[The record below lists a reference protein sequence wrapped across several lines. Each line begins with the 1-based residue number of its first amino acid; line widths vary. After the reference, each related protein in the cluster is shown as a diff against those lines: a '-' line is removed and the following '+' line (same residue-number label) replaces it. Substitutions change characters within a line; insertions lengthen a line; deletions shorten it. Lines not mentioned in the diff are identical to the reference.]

1 MKIYLAT
8 PPRKYHKLKP
18 KLLFSYFMILFPDQ
32 KWGAK
37 ADFKFYKNEN
47 LHCRTSSK

>member
-8 PPRKYHKLKP
+8 PPKKYYKLNP
-18 KLLFSYFMILFPDQ
+18 KILFSYFMILFPDQ

-37 ADFKFYKNEN
+37 SDFKTIKNLNYEN
-47 LHCRTSSK
+47 

>member
-8 PPRKYHKLKP
+8 PPRKYFKLKARI
-18 KLLFSYFMILFPDQ
+18 LFSFYMIFFPDQ

-37 ADFKFYKNEN
+37 SDFKFYKNEN
-47 LHCRTSSK
+47 ISSSNSSS